1 MGQFDNMPRRECVV
15 AAADRRHDIHAYRRE
30 YSESENLDARR
41 EELRLREELVEIW
54 QRLLRI
60 EVEERDACSVALQK
74 ATLEAEEARAKT

>member
-1 MGQFDNMPRRECVV
+1 MGQFDNMPRLACAE
-15 AAADRRHDIHAYRRE
+15 AAAERHHNIQAYRRE